1 MNKRKKAWN
10 TFFFWLFPGI
20 LTGVLLA
27 IFLSMHQYKIMKQIT
42 GSVLQE
48 QSLEA
53 GLKLSVKNNPTEKIL
68 EHGHLFLQDYGYHPE
83 NLVWKKLPLSVGICI
98 LVFQMT
104 GWISYGFWLREEQCR
119 QKRIQ
124 DLTAYLKAVNAQNGG
139 TLTRTEDQFSFLE
152 DEIYKTTTELKHTKE
167 TAVKNHGVLEE
178 RIADIAHQ
186 LKTPL
191 TSMSLMTELLEEYQT
206 PETMEYY
213 QRLSTQ
219 ILRLQNLVSG
229 LLALAKL
236 DSHGIVLEKNPFRM
250 QELLELAVEPLQQM
264 LEQKQ
269 IALQIPAA
277 AYQDPWLHGDLEW
290 TSQAVMNVLKNCIEH
305 SPKGGTLYV
314 SWMQNPLYVQLEIE
328 DSGSGFAKQ
337 DLPHLFERFYRG
349 ERSCKDNAG
358 IGLALAKL
366 IMEQQNGHILAENSV
381 QGHALFIFK
390 WYHPLQPQ

>member
-1 MNKRKKAWN
+1 MNKRQKAWN

-48 QSLEA
+48 QSMEA
-53 GLKLSVKNNPTEKIL
+53 GLKLSAKNNPTEKIL
-68 EHGHLFLQDYGYHPE
+68 EHGHLFLLEYGYYPE
-83 NLVWKKLPLSVGICI
+83 NLVWEKLPLSVGICI

-124 DLTAYLKAVNAQNGG
+124 DLTAYLKAVNAQKGG

-236 DSHGIVLEKNPFRM
+236 
-250 QELLELAVEPLQQM
+250 
-264 LEQKQ
+264 EQKQ

-290 TSQAVMNVLKNCIEH
+290 TSQAVMNALKNCIEH

>member
-1 MNKRKKAWN
+1 
-10 TFFFWLFPGI
+10 
-20 LTGVLLA
+20 
-27 IFLSMHQYKIMKQIT
+27 
-42 GSVLQE
+42 
-48 QSLEA
+48 
-53 GLKLSVKNNPTEKIL
+53 
-68 EHGHLFLQDYGYHPE
+68 
-83 NLVWKKLPLSVGICI
+83 
-98 LVFQMT
+98 
-104 GWISYGFWLREEQCR
+104 
-119 QKRIQ
+119 
-124 DLTAYLKAVNAQNGG
+124 
-139 TLTRTEDQFSFLE
+139 
-152 DEIYKTTTELKHTKE
+152 
-167 TAVKNHGVLEE
+167 
-178 RIADIAHQ
+178 
-186 LKTPL
+186 
-191 TSMSLMTELLEEYQT
+191 MSLMTELLEEYQT

-250 QELLELAVEPLQQM
+250 QELLELAAEPLQQM

-269 IALQIPAA
+269 ITLQIPAA
-277 AYQDPWLHGDLEW
+277 AYQDPWLYGDLEW